1 MNHPVII
8 VLHHPLGV
16 IVRLSGDNID
26 EVEDGQEQDQEE
38 LSRGCLEPYQQE
50 KCNQELIEV
59 LNEREYQTPIGEVV
73 LYGIGKDQ

>member
-1 MNHPVII
+1 M
-8 VLHHPLGV
+8 
-16 IVRLSGDNID
+16 RLSGDNID